1 MAPDFRIASPCT
13 ADWNRMV
20 GDDRVEVQ
28 IKIRRISR
36 MTCAVLA
43 GAMTVL
49 SAAAQSSAVPDQQLS
64 STVARVALLDVV
76 VRDPNGAV
84 VPNAAVRLTNLSTD
98 AKILQRTDSRGLARF
113 LDFPEETYTIWV
125 TAQGFEAESVTN
137 FKLSIGQAT
146 GIEVR
151 LLVRQQVLDGVVG
164 VIVRRKMQLP
174 LSARAVPFLAMEP
187 LPPAQDSSPK
197 KH

>member
-1 MAPDFRIASPCT
+1 
-13 ADWNRMV
+13 MV